1 MVLSSAAC
9 FRAGKRPESS
19 FLDIVIKY
27 NIAVL
32 LALRPARLD
41 VTGVNVLTNPTN
53 G

>member
-1 MVLSSAAC
+1 MIISSATR
-9 FRAGKRPESS
+9 FRAGKKRHTP
-19 FLDIVIKY
+19 FLDIVIKC

-41 VTGVNVLTNPTN
+41 VTSVNVLTNPTN